1 MIASGRETA
10 TRPRTPD
17 QEDLERLLSEWRV
30 ITDRASVDLSE
41 WALCFDRIAAEED
54 ALRSRG
60 HWFHGPDDT
69 FGVLGIQRDELP
81 HSAMIAW
88 LLDPCGRHGL
98 GPTMLREFLAEAYP
112 EGLPAALL
120 LALPKA
126 RTRCEEQRGECR
138 VDIVIRAGS
147 ELTLVI
153 ENKVEATECLGQC
166 DAYFKAYRSEPGA
179 RFVFLTPDGRT
190 PISAT
195 GSAAGAFRA
204 LSYRQVLL
212 ALDRSLETAAGV
224 GPAGVTAEGRQVAE
238 SYRRT
243 LKREF

>member
-1 MIASGRETA
+1 M
-10 TRPRTPD
+10 
-17 QEDLERLLSEWRV
+17 
-30 ITDRASVDLSE
+30 
-41 WALCFDRIAAEED
+41 
-54 ALRSRG
+54 
-60 HWFHGPDDT
+60 
-69 FGVLGIQRDELP
+69 
-81 HSAMIAW
+81 
-88 LLDPCGRHGL
+88 
-98 GPTMLREFLAEAYP
+98 
-112 EGLPAALL
+112 
-120 LALPKA
+120 
-126 RTRCEEQRGECR
+126 
-138 VDIVIRAGS
+138 IRAGS